1 MSITEI
7 ERAEMVSHLSAATN
21 PRTAETL
28 MKCVLPEGRAHL
40 ATRADLK
47 EAEHSIRVDFT
58 ELRGEFAEL
67 RGEFAELKGEF
78 AELRGEFAELRG
90 EFAELKGEFAELK
103 GEFAELR
110 GEFAELKAHFDA
122 SLAEQRAQVESTLAK
137 QFRVSMLVL
146 AGFMVPTWTAI
157 LTQTV
162 M

>member
-1 MSITEI
+1 M
-7 ERAEMVSHLSAATN
+7 
-21 PRTAETL
+21 
-28 MKCVLPEGRAHL
+28 LPEGRAHL

-58 ELRGEFAEL
+58 
-67 RGEFAELKGEF
+67 
-78 AELRGEFAELRG
+78 
-90 EFAELKGEFAELK
+90 ELKGEFAELK

>member
-40 ATRADLK
+40 ATRADLN
-47 EAEHSIRVDFT
+47 ETEHSIRVDFT

-67 RGEFAELKGEF
+67 RGDFT
-78 AELRGEFAELRG
+78 ELRG

-103 GEFAELR
+103 
-110 GEFAELKAHFDA
+110 AHIDA
-122 SLAEQRAQVESTLAK
+122 SLAEHRAQVESTLAK

-146 AGFMVPTWTAI
+146 ASFMVPTWTAI